1 MAVMLQQTPP
11 KTYGILY
18 IGRRRIGTV
27 EELEMVVDTVDISS
41 STTYRKEIRPKSKT
55 VTIKARRRVSGW
67 YGHTCNFLYRMIG
80 EYLSGKI
87 IEEGENELHRF
98 KDMCLVGFTCDS
110 DGLMTLSLYKDIDL
124 TI

>member
-1 MAVMLQQTPP
+1 MAIVMQTPP
-11 KTYGILY
+11 KTYGTLY

-55 VTIKARRRVSGW
+55 VTIKARRSVSGW
-67 YGHTCNFLYRMIG
+67 YGHTCDFLCRMSG

-87 IEEGENELHRF
+87 VEEGENELYRF
-98 KDMCLVGFTCDS
+98 KDMYLVGFTHS
-110 DGLMTLSLYKDIDL
+110 TDGLMTLSLYKDIDL